1 MISLKSCLVTLKMS
15 RSSLFQVKFFD
26 HYISKL
32 VPYATSLSYLNITG
46 AISESDLP
54 VLTNIVQSHSTIEV
68 VNINYIKRG
77 LWMYTSTEG
86 EMSSLVAAAG
96 NSRLKKLIIGKCD
109 IIELLN
115 YANTNPKE
123 LILLELLIQPLAAL
137 LPNVTS
143 LVYLEIT
150 GYVSDSDLPVLTN
163 IVQSHPTLEVLN
175 ITDLPLM
182 CNSTKLS
189 PLVEAAGN
197 SKLKKLAIGQCDNYY

>member
-1 MISLKSCLVTLKMS
+1 
-15 RSSLFQVKFFD
+15 
-26 HYISKL
+26 
-32 VPYATSLSYLNITG
+32 
-46 AISESDLP
+46 
-54 VLTNIVQSHSTIEV
+54 
-68 VNINYIKRG
+68 
-77 LWMYTSTEG
+77 MYTLTEG

-137 LPNVTS
+137 LPNATS

-150 GYVSDSDLPVLTN
+150 GDVSDNDLPVLTN